1 MAEMKKAKQEVKISI
16 ETSATYNSCP
26 LRHEDVFCVQTRYR
40 NHHRLRMATHDCVFS
55 CFYCFFVYLISAAF
69 FLFLFSR
76 YYIHLLNILINFLPL
91 TL

>member
-1 MAEMKKAKQEVKISI
+1 MK
-16 ETSATYNSCP
+16 T
-26 LRHEDVFCVQTRYR
+26 
-40 NHHRLRMATHDCVFS
+40 
-55 CFYCFFVYLISAAF
+55 FFVYRHVTETIIDSGWRHTILFSVVFAVFFFYLISAAF